1 MEKKTE
7 TALKKEKIYSFS
19 NYLSLLSRIYLKE
32 IQKQSSSKPT
42 GVVHRKAVSRETAF
56 TVNRVR
62 GKVKEFPVHNG
73 RPRFENSRIETPESR
88 QRLSSDLISL
98 YWEISFLNS
107 RKSILDEVFQKAR
120 TMKKLKLALDAVEEI
135 CISRTETDRYARY
148 NETLSLYK
156 EKKKQIAAVLL
167 KDRTISEFEIDYI
180 LFDRISDQ
188 HRFEDS
194 AWNDFRERYFSQ
206 EGDYCRESAESFHR
220 KIMELRK
227 SEEILQKEIRKNA
240 DLLKREEIKLKGGK
254 GSLIVF
260 LLREDLYYES
270 KLSLLE
276 MQMQK
281 ARYVSEIF
289 PLSEVPIRKNSEE
302 RK

>member
-1 MEKKTE
+1 MEKKTA
-7 TALKKEKIYSFS
+7 TPVKREKAYSFS
-19 NYLSLLSRIYLKE
+19 NYLFLLSRTYLKE
-32 IQKQSSSKPT
+32 IQKQNGIQVPVISAKSIP
-42 GVVHRKAVSRETAF
+42 SRETVYTLNKA
-56 TVNRVR
+56 R

-73 RPRFENSRIETPESR
+73 RPRYENIEIGHQQSPR
-88 QRLSSDLISL
+88 RLNSDLISL
-98 YWEISFLNS
+98 YWEISFFHS

-120 TMKKLKLALDAVEEI
+120 TMKKLKLVLDAVEEK

-156 EKKKQIAAVLL
+156 EKKKQITAVLL
-167 KDRTISEFEIDYI
+167 KDRTVSEFEIDYI

-188 HRFEDS
+188 NRFEGQG
-194 AWNDFRERYFSQ
+194 WNEIRDKYFSQ
-206 EGDYCRESAESFHR
+206 AGDICRESAEKFHR
-220 KIMELRK
+220 QILDIRK
-227 SEEILQKEIRKNA
+227 SEEALQKEIRKNA

-270 KLSLLE
+270 KLSLLDL
-276 MQMQK
+276 QMQK

-289 PLSEVPIRKNSEE
+289 PLSEFLIQKSSEE